1 MFFQNTVIDTILIIS
16 IIAIIGLWMYQNNSI
31 IKTNSKN
38 LFNTVDNSNNSNNN
52 SNSNSAK
59 LPGVIVN
66 DVEFPSEHN
75 KARLLANQRGV
86 AVGFHEQF
94 KRLLPELGWR
104 SFYLRNFNGLNA
116 LEQENKP
123 KSIADNYLSCLSNTD
138 NVYKYVNY

>member
-16 IIAIIGLWMYQNNSI
+16 IIAIIGLWMYQNNPT

-38 LFNTVDNSNNSNNN
+38 SFNTVDNNNS
-52 SNSNSAK
+52 SK

-66 DVEFPSEHN
+66 DIEFPSEHN

-104 SFYLRNFNGLNA
+104 SFYLRNFNGLNNI
-116 LEQENKP
+116 EQENKP

>member
-1 MFFQNTVIDTILIIS
+1 MFFQNTAIDTILIIS
-16 IIAIIGLWMYQNNSI
+16 IIAVIGLWMYQNNPT
-31 IKTNSKN
+31 IKTIAKNS
-38 LFNTVDNSNNSNNN
+38 FNTVDDNNNSNNSNN
-52 SNSNSAK
+52 SSAK

-66 DVEFPSEHN
+66 DVEFPAEHN

-104 SFYLRNFNGLNA
+104 SFYLRNFNGLNS
-116 LEQENKP
+116 LESENKP